1 MDYNLVKYVFFI
13 GSFLI
18 SLGTIFIFSKINKQ
32 NGIIGIDI
40 NKKSEKI
47 IPESAGVG
55 LLIPLILGV
64 AAYAYIEGLRVGLVA
79 WIVTIFGFASVGFLD
94 DVHHKF
100 LKQTIGWQTRAIA
113 VVIISL
119 IFSVLYAPE
128 LLWAVPVAAFIGII
142 AGLQN
147 TFAGLNGWEVG
158 SGFIISAFLMFVLWE
173 NHFFL
178 ISVILSGAILGLLLL
193 NKYPAKV
200 FPGDSGTFIIGS
212 AISALAVLSGDVKA
226 MLITGLFFIPHL
238 FDFLI
243 LKMLTNPKDPSQ
255 MKVRPYSLN
264 AKGKLEIPKY
274 ADGKIKYD
282 FAKLI
287 IRIFGPLKEWQIVG
301 VIWGVVIANC
311 LLWIY
316 LFGYF

>member
-1 MDYNLVKYVFFI
+1 MDYALVKYVFFI
-13 GSFLI
+13 GSLLV
-18 SLGTIFIFSKINKQ
+18 SLGAVFIFSKINKE

-64 AAYAYIEGLRVGLVA
+64 AAYAYIEGLRIGLVA
-79 WIVTIFGFASVGFLD
+79 WVVTIFGFAAVGFLD

-128 LLWAVPVAAFIGII
+128 LLWAIPIAVFIVII
-142 AGLQN
+142 SALQN

-158 SGFIISAFLMFVLWE
+158 SGFIISAFLMFILWE

-178 ISVILSGAILGLLLL
+178 ISVILCGAILGLLLL

-200 FPGDSGTFIIGS
+200 FPGDSGTLIIGS
-212 AISALAVLSGDVKA
+212 AISVLVVLSGDVKA

-238 FDFLI
+238 FDFLV
-243 LKMLTNPKDPSQ
+243 LKMITNPKDPSQ
-255 MKVRPYSLN
+255 MKVRPYTLN
-264 AKGKLEIPKY
+264 ATGKLDIPKY

-287 IRIFGPLKEWQIVG
+287 IRILGPLKEWQIVC
-301 VIWGVVIANC
+301 VIWSIVIANC

>member
-1 MDYNLVKYVFFI
+1 MDYDLVKYVLFVS
-13 GSFLI
+13 SFLI
-18 SLGTIFIFSKINKQ
+18 SLGAVFIFSKINKQ

-40 NKKSEKI
+40 NKKAQTI
-47 IPESAGVG
+47 IPESTGVG

-64 AAYAYIEGLRVGLVA
+64 AAYAYLEGLRIGLIA
-79 WIVTIFGFASVGFLD
+79 WIVTIFGFAAVGFLD

-100 LKQTIGWQTRAIA
+100 LKQTIGWQTRAIT

-128 LLWAVPVAAFIGII
+128 LLWAIPIAAFIGII

-158 SGFIISAFLMFVLWE
+158 SGFIISAFLMLVLWE

-178 ISVILSGAILGLLLL
+178 ISVILCGAILGLLLL

-200 FPGDSGTFIIGS
+200 FPGDSGTLIIGS
-212 AISALAVLSGDVKA
+212 AMSALVVLSGDVKA
-226 MLITGLFFIPHL
+226 MLITCLFFIPHL

-243 LKMLTNPKDPSQ
+243 LKMLTNPNDPSQ

-264 AKGKLEIPKY
+264 AQGKLEIPKY
-274 ADGKIKYD
+274 KDGKIKYD

-287 IRIFGPLKEWQIVG
+287 IRIFGPLKEWQIIC

-311 LLWIY
+311 LLWTY